1 MLDRETV
8 YSYIGELEGEFEKK
22 KRKNE
27 RNNKEEK
34 KKRDERTFLRLCVFP
49 SCASAQRTGIKE
61 IKIIP
66 LA

>member
-34 KKRDERTFLRLCVFP
+34 KKNAMREHSSDYVCF
-49 SCASAQRTGIKE
+49 
-61 IKIIP
+61 P
-66 LA
+66 LAL

>member
-1 MLDRETV
+1 MLDTETV

-34 KKRDERTFLRLCVFP
+34 KKRDERTFLRLCVLCF
-49 SCASAQRTGIKE
+49 
-61 IKIIP
+61 P
-66 LA
+66 LARARSAPELKK